1 MLVSFL
7 MTLASILSLFI
18 INLQNKT
25 YFEQRQLLIKA
36 PEPLLFLPNEPF
48 YIKNRINLIF
58 NNQLANNNN
67 NNQELVLVEKV
78 QEPTD
83 TDIVFILS
91 GPILLVM
98 IIIMLYIPA
107 FLEKRE
113 VNRNQMW
120 NHIDN
125 QDLEII
131 LERGRGY

>member
-18 INLQNKT
+18 INIQNKT

-36 PEPLLFLPNEPF
+36 PEPLLFLHNEPF

-58 NNQLANNNN
+58 NNQLANINNN
-67 NNQELVLVEKV
+67 KELVLVEKV

-83 TDIVFILS
+83 ANIVFILS

-98 IIIMLYIPA
+98 IIIMLYIPIS
-107 FLEKRE
+107 LEKRK
-113 VNRNQMW
+113 VDRGQLS

-125 QDLEII
+125 LDLEII
-131 LERGRGY
+131 LARGRGY